1 MSADD
6 KRVQDCREQI
16 RARVDNWAQGKG
28 YGLGG
33 WPKDAPVHD
42 VIFLLNHIADLEAER
57 EELRGRVKE
66 LEVYEERE
74 MIGDPAG
81 LSGPSISDS
90 LRERDTAQAE
100 AENTRYQLDWANE
113 RIRDL
118 ENDIRS
124 HKRVC
129 PMFR

>member
-1 MSADD
+1 MNTVDLIASLIKSGRHEEAIQAVNELAETVSA
-6 KRVQDCREQI
+6 
-16 RARVDNWAQGKG
+16 
-28 YGLGG
+28 
-33 WPKDAPVHD
+33 
-42 VIFLLNHIADLEAER
+42 LEGER
-57 EELRGRVKE
+57 EEMQARIAE

-81 LSGPSISDS
+81 LGGPSISSS
-90 LRERDTAQAE
+90 LRERDAAQAD

-118 ENDIRS
+118 ENNIRS

>member
-1 MSADD
+1 MNT
-6 KRVQDCREQI
+6 
-16 RARVDNWAQGKG
+16 VD
-28 YGLGG
+28 L
-33 WPKDAPVHD
+33 
-42 VIFLLNHIADLEAER
+42 IASLIKSGRHEEAIQAVNELVETASSLEKER
-57 EELRGRVKE
+57 EEMQARITE

-81 LSGPSISDS
+81 LGGPSISSS
-90 LRERDTAQAE
+90 LRERDAAQADV
-100 AENTRYQLDWANE
+100 ENTRYQLDWANE

-129 PMFR
+129 PMFQ